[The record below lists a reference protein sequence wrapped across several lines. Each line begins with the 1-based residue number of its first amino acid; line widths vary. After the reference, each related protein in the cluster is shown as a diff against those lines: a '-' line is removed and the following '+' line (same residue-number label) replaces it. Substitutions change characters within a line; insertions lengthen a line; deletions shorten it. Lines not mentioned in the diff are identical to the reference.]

1 MTFQFAGGEYAALPV
16 KVDRKKLYGWSEIAA
31 LDEEGREC
39 KVVTMDE
46 SGTFVI
52 PRGGLGMGMLSPD
65 GLWVERSSL
74 KAIKPD
80 GSDAELIPSSYS
92 VPVKL
97 QDTIDADEFYNYNIT
112 SVYELTEAPRELI
125 EAVGD
130 KIYTFTYSYRDAYAG
145 SSAFVLAA
153 QGVLFLLAGFRS
165 EYELL
170 AMTEAGAIDETE
182 DDDEEAIPDELDFA

>member
-1 MTFQFAGGEYAALPV
+1 MTFQFAGREYTAAPV
-16 KVDRKKLYGWSEIAA
+16 KVDRKKLYGWSETVA

-46 SGTFVI
+46 SGTFVV
-52 PRGGLGMGMLSPD
+52 PRGGLGIGLLSPD

-74 KAIKPD
+74 KALKPD

-92 VPVKL
+92 VPVELK
-97 QDTIDADEFYNYNIT
+97 DTIDTDEFYRYNIT
-112 SVYELTEAPRELI
+112 SVYELTGAPDGLT

-145 SSAFVLAA
+145 SSAFILAS
-153 QGVLFLLAGFRS
+153 QGVLFLLAGFKS
-165 EYELL
+165 EYQLL
-170 AMTEAGAIDETE
+170 AMTEAGTIDEVDE
-182 DDDEEAIPDELDFA
+182 DEDEEIPDELDFA